1 MKPVRPLTRP
11 LTNRRNRRCGV
22 ELSRSPRLPGRRFK
36 SGRRTS
42 QSTLRRG
49 FRTAHERYAT
59 HATAHGS
66 RAGRRFRSR

>member
-36 SGRRTS
+36 SGPLG
-42 QSTLRRG
+42 QSALRRD
-49 FRTAHERYAT
+49 FRTAHEPVRVPL
-59 HATAHGS
+59 S
-66 RAGRRFRSR
+66 RPRPADRRLCG